1 MSNCKVGAEFEKSF
15 CKLLSEHG
23 FWVHRISQNV
33 AGQQPADVIAV
44 KNGRAF
50 LIDCKVCIRDVFT
63 FERME
68 PNQRSAMDLWMRCGN
83 AVPFFALQG
92 SNEDVLMLDYQSA
105 KNAEQLQGTKSV
117 SLKRDRN
124 EFNLISFERFLELYD
139 R

>member
-1 MSNCKVGAEFEKSF
+1 MSNNKVGAAFEKRF
-15 CKLLSEHG
+15 CRMLADNG
-23 FWVHRISQNV
+23 FWVHRVSQNV

-105 KNAEQLQGTKSV
+105 KNAEQLQGTKSL

>member
-1 MSNCKVGAEFEKSF
+1 MSNTKVGAAFEKRF
-15 CKLLSEHG
+15 CRMLAENG
-23 FWVHRISQNV
+23 FWVHRVSQNV

-50 LIDCKVCIRDVFT
+50 LIDCKVCIRDIFT

-92 SNEDVLMLDYQSA
+92 SDGRVLMLDYQSA
-105 KNAEQLQGTKSV
+105 KNAEEFCDTKSL
-117 SLKRDRN
+117 SLIRDQN
-124 EFNLISFERFLELYD
+124 EYNLISFERWQELYD